1 METKDKTKGVGGN
14 GNLIPCKKGE
24 TNNPNGRPKGQRN
37 YSTIYREALLKIGES
52 ENMTPEQIEEVIEK
66 SRLLKAMEGD
76 LAFQKDILDR
86 VHGKPKQDSTLDLTT
101 GGEKLEGFVI
111 NFGNAQTS
119 ELSAET

>member
-1 METKDKTKGVGGN
+1 METKAKTKGVGGN

-66 SRLLKAMEGD
+66 SRLLKAIGGD

-86 VHGKPKQDSTLDLTT
+86 VHGKPAQALELSGPN
-101 GGEKLEGFVI
+101 GGEIPVFV
-111 NFGNAQTS
+111 TVKY
-119 ELSAET
+119 E